1 MDIMSWEE
9 HLYSSIF
16 DTTYDAL
23 LEQYK
28 EGKLTL
34 QELEINIEEQ
44 QLIMLNASTE
54 GAARFTHCSAMVD
67 AHQFALSTIKNGN
80 L

>member
-28 EGKLTL
+28 DGKLTI

-54 GAARFTHCSAMVD
+54 GAARFQHCSAMVD
-67 AHQFALSTIKNGN
+67 AHQFALSTIKNQN

>member
-23 LEQYK
+23 LDQYR
-28 EGKLTL
+28 EGKLTVEEL
-34 QELEINIEEQ
+34 QINIEEQ

-54 GAARFTHCSAMVD
+54 GAARFQHCSAMVD
-67 AHQFALSTIKNGN
+67 AHQFALSAIRSGN
-80 L
+80 I